1 MSTIVIAGAAGRI
14 GFNAARAF
22 VAAGWTV
29 RGIARGEKLKR
40 LPQGVEPVEADAFDR
55 QAMIDACAGADVI
68 LHALNPTYD
77 KWATHVVPMAENVL
91 AAAKAAGATLML
103 PGNVYNFGTG
113 IGVDMTEDAPM
124 PADTEKGRLRV
135 DIEEK
140 FRAAAPEGVQTIVL
154 RAGDF
159 FGGPVDGSW
168 LDLVIAKDLRKNRF
182 VWPGRRDVPHAF
194 AYLPDF
200 GLRGGR
206 RKARGTGPVRAV
218 PPVGS
223 HGDRRAIPCRHGGG
237 GGPSAQARVGAMAA
251 AADRR
256 PLQPSSAR
264 GDQDALPVGRAA
276 FAGRIEAHRADR
288 HRAAHAARRGA
299 ATGGR
304 RLEAGR
310 GAPLGSIRSRWLS
323 MV

>member
-55 QAMIDACAGADVI
+55 QAMIDACAGADVV

-113 IGVDMTEDAPM
+113 IGMDTSEDAPM

-140 FRAAAPEGVQTIVL
+140 FRAAAAEGVQTIVL

-182 VWPGRRDVPHAF
+182 VWPGRLDVPHAF

-200 GLRGGR
+200 GAAFVAVAEKRGELGRFERFHLSGHTVTGAQFHTAMEAAVGRSLKPGSVPWRLLRIVGLFNPVLREVIKMRYLWDVPHSLDGS
-206 RKARGTGPVRAV
+206 KLAALIGTEP
-218 PPVGS
+218 
-223 HGDRRAIPCRHGGG
+223 HT
-237 GGPSAQARVGAMAA
+237 
-251 AADRR
+251 
-256 PLQPSSAR
+256 PL
-264 GDQDALPVGRAA
+264 DDALRQAV
-276 FAGRIEAHRADR
+276 ADLKLDGE
-288 HRAAHAARRGA
+288 RR
-299 ATGGR
+299 
-304 RLEAGR
+304 
-310 GAPLGSIRSRWLS
+310 
-323 MV
+323 